1 MTTWQ
6 DIEDVMAHWHREANE
21 PAWCDLERTERTEE
35 QLSILAGLADDRWTR
50 KLLSTLELHDTM
62 DLCADALRPEL
73 RLSAANQS
81 ALKSRGW

>member
-6 DIEDVMAHWHREANE
+6 DIEDVMALWLRNAND
-21 PAWCDLERTERTEE
+21 PAWRDLEKTEE
-35 QLSILAGLADDRWTR
+35 QLAIIASNSDDGWWTR

>member
-1 MTTWQ
+1 MPTWQ
-6 DIEDVMAHWHREANE
+6 DIEYVMAHWLRVANE
-21 PAWCDLERTERTEE
+21 PAWCDLERTQE
-35 QLSILAGLADDRWTR
+35 QFSFLAGLADDRWTR

>member
-21 PAWCDLERTERTEE
+21 PAWCDLEKTEE
-35 QLSILAGLADDRWTR
+35 QLAIIASNSDDGWWTR